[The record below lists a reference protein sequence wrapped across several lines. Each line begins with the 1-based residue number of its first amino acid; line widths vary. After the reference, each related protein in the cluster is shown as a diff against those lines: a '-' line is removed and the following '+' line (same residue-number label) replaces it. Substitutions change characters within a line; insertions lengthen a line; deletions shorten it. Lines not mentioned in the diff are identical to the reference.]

1 MTSTLV
7 MPIRANNMPMTL
19 TGLTTLT
26 PSFIQKTGKIC
37 ILMNFSMDGILF

>member
-7 MPIRANNMPMTL
+7 MPIRSNNMPTTRMAR
-19 TGLTTLT
+19 TTLT

-37 ILMNFSMDGILF
+37 ILRNSSMDGILF